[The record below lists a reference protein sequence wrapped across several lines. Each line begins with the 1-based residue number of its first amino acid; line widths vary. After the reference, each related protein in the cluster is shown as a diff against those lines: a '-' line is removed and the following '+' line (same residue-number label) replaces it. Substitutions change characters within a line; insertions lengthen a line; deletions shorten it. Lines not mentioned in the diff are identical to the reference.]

1 MKRSVVMWFSL
12 AVCLCA
18 CNSSPAP
25 GTTSNDREFIPF
37 KSDTLMKFDQL
48 EVYLGQENLGRII
61 KDSLGKYYLDVSN
74 LKQTKDYIRQYG
86 CVGKLDGKNVV
97 QLYDDRESVIPAK
110 PEKKDY
116 YFARSLYRNEKMNRH
131 HPYSKYNILL
141 DSLKIAD
148 KDSVHWWIKKQTDSL
163 AGK

>member
-1 MKRSVVMWFSL
+1 MKKSAAIWGL
-12 AVCLCA
+12 LTVCLYA
-18 CNSSPAP
+18 CYTSPAP
-25 GTTSNDREFIPF
+25 GETTNTREFIPF

-48 EVYLGQENLGRII
+48 EVYLGEENLGRII
-61 KDSLGKYYLDVSN
+61 KDSLGKYYLDVTN

-86 CVGKLDGKNVV
+86 CVGKLNGKNVV

-131 HPYSKYNILL
+131 HPYSKYNILI
-141 DSLKIAD
+141 DSLKIVD
-148 KDSVHWWIKKQTDSL
+148 KDSIHWWIKKQTDGL
-163 AGK
+163 EDK